1 MRHLPALLILASGAG
16 GYVYTHSDMTKSF
29 NASSW
34 LSSEGGSVAVED
46 EEVERLAAAAPEELV
61 AVESRNTDSFEEVFR
76 FDYTPRMVTERW
88 SRLSTGL
95 GDVNLQGY
103 RVPLVTGTEPT
114 DLAGSLTYYFDSQPR
129 LRRITF
135 LGSTGDPA
143 RIIEFMV
150 RQFGFRQARGA
161 NPRVI
166 TYRTRYGHTG
176 FLQITPAEFL
186 DRNQMP
192 TNYRVEL
199 TISR

>member
-16 GYVYTHSDMTKSF
+16 GYVYTHPELTKSF
-29 NASSW
+29 DAAKW
-34 LSSEGGSVAVED
+34 VSSEGESVVADD
-46 EEVERLAAAAPEELV
+46 EEVERLAMAAPEELV
-61 AVESRNTDSFEEVFR
+61 AVESRHTDSFEKVFR
-76 FDYTPRMVTERW
+76 FDLTPRMVTERW

-103 RVPLVTGTEPT
+103 RVPLVTGTDPT
-114 DLAGSLTYYFDSQPR
+114 DLAGSLTYYFDSTPR
-129 LRRITF
+129 MRRITF

-143 RIIEFMV
+143 RIIDFMA
-150 RQFGFRQARGA
+150 RQYGFRQARGA

-166 TYRTRYGHTG
+166 TYRTRYGHAG
-176 FLQITPAEFL
+176 SLEITPAEVL
-186 DRNQMP
+186 DRDQAA